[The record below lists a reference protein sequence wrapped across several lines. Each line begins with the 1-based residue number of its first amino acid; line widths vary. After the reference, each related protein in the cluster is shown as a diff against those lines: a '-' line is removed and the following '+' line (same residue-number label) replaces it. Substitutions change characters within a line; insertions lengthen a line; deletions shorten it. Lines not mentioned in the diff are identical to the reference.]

1 MQSSKIK
8 LFALIGY
15 PVAHTLSPYMQ
26 MAAFSRL
33 KIKALYIP
41 LAIEPKRLAQA
52 IKMLRSGT
60 SGFNVTIPH
69 KSACMQH
76 LDSVDKLA
84 RMIGAVNTVVVKNER
99 LFGFNTDATGFI
111 KSVKTDLKIT
121 LKNKACLVV
130 GAGGAGRAVAF
141 ALAKEGAKEVFIVDV
156 QKAKA
161 VSLVRNIKKYFPK
174 CRIEASSQHSILNA
188 QYNIDLLV
196 NATPLGMKKTDPLPI
211 DLKILNKTKAV
222 YDLIYN
228 ISPTRLV
235 KTAKQRSIK
244 ASNGL
249 GMLLYQGAEAFQ
261 LWTHKKAPVEVMRKA
276 LKRKIAP
283 SGKAK

>member
-1 MQSSKIK
+1 MQSSKLK

-26 MAAFSRL
+26 MRAFSRL

-52 IKMLRSGT
+52 IKMLRNGT

-69 KSACMQH
+69 KSACMRY

-84 RMIGAVNTVVVKNER
+84 RMIGAVNTVVVKDKR

-111 KSVKTDLKIT
+111 KSVKEDLGVA
-121 LKNKACLVV
+121 LKGKTCAVI
-130 GAGGAGRAVAF
+130 GAGGAARAVAF
-141 ALAKEGAKEVFIVDV
+141 ALANEGAKEIYITDV
-156 QKAKA
+156 VKAKA
-161 VSLVRNIKKYFPK
+161 TSLAKNIKRYFHK
-174 CRIEASSQHSILNA
+174 CKIEVVTQYSTLNT
-188 QYNIDLLV
+188 QCPIDLLV
-196 NATPLGMKKTDPLPI
+196 NATPIGMKKSDPLPI
-211 DLKILNKTKAV
+211 DLEILDKAKAV
-222 YDLIYN
+222 YDLVYN
-228 ISPTRLV
+228 VSPTKLV
-235 KTAKQRSIK
+235 KKARQKKIK

-261 LWTHKKAPVEVMRKA
+261 LWTHKKAPVEAMRKA
-276 LKRKIAP
+276 LKRQIK
-283 SGKAK
+283 